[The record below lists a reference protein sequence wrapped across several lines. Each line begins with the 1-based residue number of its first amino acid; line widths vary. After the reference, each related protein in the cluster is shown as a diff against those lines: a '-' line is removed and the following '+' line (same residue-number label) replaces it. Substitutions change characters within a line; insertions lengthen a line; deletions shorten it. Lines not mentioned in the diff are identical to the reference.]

1 MKRNESVRKRKKWSK
16 EQKYLLLL
24 ASPFILFLIIFSYIP
39 LAGWIL
45 AFMNFKPGI
54 PLSRTPFVGLDN
66 FKYLFMFS
74 DDILNAL
81 KNTLI
86 MSGLGTL
93 CSVLPVI
100 FAIMLTELPARR
112 YTKMVQ
118 TLTTIPNFISWVI
131 VFSFAFSIFSRE
143 AL

>member
-39 LAGWIL
+39 LADWIL

-66 FKYLFMFS
+66 FKYQ
-74 DDILNAL
+74 
-81 KNTLI
+81 
-86 MSGLGTL
+86 
-93 CSVLPVI
+93 
-100 FAIMLTELPARR
+100 RR
-112 YTKMVQ
+112 EKLRKGEQYADKYHFTDRFVRAD
-118 TLTTIPNFISWVI
+118 S
-131 VFSFAFSIFSRE
+131 
-143 AL
+143 